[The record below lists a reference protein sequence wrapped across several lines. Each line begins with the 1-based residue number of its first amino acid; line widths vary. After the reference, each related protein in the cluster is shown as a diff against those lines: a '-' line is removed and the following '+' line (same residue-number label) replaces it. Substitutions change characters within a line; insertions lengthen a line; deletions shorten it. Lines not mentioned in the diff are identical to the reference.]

1 MSTYLPVVNPKPN
14 NVNTLGII
22 TLVSGISNL
31 GYGLF
36 ITATVA
42 VSTLGIGLLC
52 APFFMLPAILGIF
65 ELIYASKLMSN
76 PPVPARPNQTLAI
89 LEICGLLTG
98 NFIAVIA
105 GIVALVLYNDRQV
118 IEYFAQFKA

>member
-36 ITATVA
+36 VTGTVA
-42 VSTLGIGLLC
+42 LSTLGIGLLC
-52 APFFMLPAILGIF
+52 APIFMLPAILGIF

-76 PPVPARPNQTLAI
+76 PPEPARPNQTLAI

-118 IEYFAQFKA
+118 IDYFAQFKA

>member
-1 MSTYLPVVNPKPN
+1 MSTYLPVTNPKPN

-36 ITATVA
+36 VTGTVA
-42 VSTLGIGLLC
+42 LSTLGIGLLC
-52 APFFMLPAILGIF
+52 APIFMLPAILGVF

-76 PPVPARPNQTLAI
+76 PPVPTRPNQTLAI

-118 IEYFAQFKA
+118 IDYFAQFKA